1 MSRQVCVLVQGVAED
16 ELLRVACDALV
27 YAAGTFRDRGT
38 RLLTYAWYF
47 IMRDLAAAIR
57 LQACRLPS
65 STRVLSILYFMCM
78 MKYLA
83 RPGGSRPPAGM
94 PPASVLST
102 RALPVLCFM
111 C

>member
-1 MSRQVCVLVQGVAED
+1 MQGVAEA

-57 LQACRLPS
+57 LQAFSLLLHNTVCLLCDFCANV
-65 STRVLSILYFMCM
+65 TRF
-78 MKYLA
+78 
-83 RPGGSRPPAGM
+83 
-94 PPASVLST
+94 
-102 RALPVLCFM
+102 
-111 C
+111 

>member
-1 MSRQVCVLVQGVAED
+1 MLRRVSALLQGVAED

-57 LQACRLPS
+57 LQACSLLQIHDCLR
-65 STRVLSILYFMCM
+65 C
-78 MKYLA
+78 A
-83 RPGGSRPPAGM
+83 
-94 PPASVLST
+94 
-102 RALPVLCFM
+102 
-111 C
+111 

>member
-1 MSRQVCVLVQGVAED
+1 MAED

-57 LQACRLPS
+57 LQACSLLQFKYPS
-65 STRVLSILYFMCM
+65 TVY
-78 MKYLA
+78 
-83 RPGGSRPPAGM
+83 
-94 PPASVLST
+94 SVL
-102 RALPVLCFM
+102 FM
-111 C
+111 LD